1 MKIKSKHE
9 HFRREFSREYV
20 KVLYENFLCKFT
32 LSKWS
37 SEGDAISQ
45 ALDVAIVINQGLNLK
60 EILDL
65 WYLTIKF
72 LLSHGI
78 ADFGLSQEQ
87 KMQNG
92 TQLIHQTNNVVWRSA
107 VLER

>member
-1 MKIKSKHE
+1 M
-9 HFRREFSREYV
+9 
-20 KVLYENFLCKFT
+20 
-32 LSKWS
+32 
-37 SEGDAISQ
+37 Q

-92 TQLIHQTNNVVWRSA
+92 TQLIHQTINVVWRSA